1 MLTLRLA
8 WRSVFRHKRRSI
20 ITSAAVALGL
30 AMMLVFVGLSE
41 DGHLRMI
48 DMGIG
53 MGAGH
58 VQIHGIGYRDEQT
71 LDFALAD
78 PAPAI
83 EAARRRPEVERIAPR
98 VRAGG
103 LLSAGGLSSAVSFS
117 GVDPR
122 VEPEVSTIAS
132 PRRRVEGAYV
142 RPTDAMPYETEPGD
156 IYLGDELAR
165 KLEVTVGDRVVLTA
179 SPRGASRPS
188 SMAFTVSGLFHTGL
202 DELDGFYA
210 EIALDQA
217 QELLALDG
225 AVTEIS
231 LVLDS
236 LDATHRVAREL
247 QAELPGADVVTWQ
260 QTLSELYEAIVLDDA
275 SMYVLM
281 AIVFVI
287 VGIGIFNTM
296 LMSVI
301 ERTRELGV
309 MMAIGTSARRVFGM
323 IAAEAALI
331 GVLAVAVGLAIGLG
345 IHAWL
350 ASTGLDLAALYG
362 EDLELGGVVM
372 EGRMYSHLT
381 AAIVAQWTVVVFAI
395 CVASALYPA
404 WRATRLNPV
413 EAMRHA

>member
-71 LDFALAD
+71 LDYALAE

-132 PRRRVEGAYV
+132 QRRRVEGSYV

-165 KLEVTVGDRVVLTA
+165 KLEVAVGDRVVLTA

-217 QELLALDG
+217 QELLALNG

-236 LDATHRVAREL
+236 LDATHRVARDL

-309 MMAIGTSARRVFGM
+309 MMAIGTSARRVFGV
-323 IAAEAALI
+323 IVVEAALI
-331 GVLAVAVGLAIGLG
+331 GVLAVVVGLAIGLG